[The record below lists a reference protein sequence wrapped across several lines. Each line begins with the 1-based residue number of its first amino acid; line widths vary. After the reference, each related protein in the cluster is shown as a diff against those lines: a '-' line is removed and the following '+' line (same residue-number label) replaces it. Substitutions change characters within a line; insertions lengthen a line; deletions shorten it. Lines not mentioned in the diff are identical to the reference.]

1 MTGRLRILLAILLP
15 ASAVAWFSLIAST
28 PPLKL
33 AAEHASLARDE
44 GTWETAVEIQMGPP
58 GSRPESSKGLET
70 DRLCCGGLWLI
81 KEYKSDPSKPPFEG
95 HGLIGYDPARKKYV
109 AVWVDSD
116 LTTPMISEGT
126 YDASSRTMTMR
137 GSMSANGKELRWR
150 DVEVWKDDDT
160 RQFTTYR
167 PGPDGRESPSMSI
180 TYTRKK

>member
-1 MTGRLRILLAILLP
+1 MALAILLP
-15 ASAVAWFSLIAST
+15 VAVVAGISGIAAT

-33 AAEHASLARDE
+33 VAEHAALARDE
-44 GTWETAVEIQMGPP
+44 GTWEATVEIQTGPP
-58 GSRPESSKGLET
+58 GSKPESSKGVEI
-70 DRLCCGGLWLI
+70 DRLCCGGLWLV

-95 HGLIGYDPARKKYV
+95 HGIIGYDPARKRYV

-126 YDASSRTMTMR
+126 YDATSRTMTMR

-160 RQFTTYR
+160 RQSTTYR
-167 PGPDGRESPSMSI
+167 PGPDGKESPSMSI
-180 TYTRKK
+180 TYTRQK

>member
-1 MTGRLRILLAILLP
+1 MSGRGRALLAALLG
-15 ASAVAWFSLIAST
+15 ALAVGSLSVVAAT

-33 AAEHASLARDE
+33 AAEHAALGRDE
-44 GTWETAVEIQMGPP
+44 GSWDTTIVIPIGPP
-58 GSRPESSKGLET
+58 GSKPETSKGVEV

-95 HGLIGYDPARKKYV
+95 HGIIGFDPGKKKYV
-109 AVWVDSD
+109 AVWVDSE

-126 YDASSRTMTMR
+126 YDASTRTMTMR

-150 DVEVWKDDDT
+150 EVTVWKDDDT

-167 PGPDGRESPSMSI
+167 PGPDGREAPSMSI
-180 TYTRKK
+180 TSTRQK